1 MMFKQK
7 LNVVNENYCGIFKW
21 RNHNVQKS
29 TLKFNKNL
37 KKKLQE
43 HGSTPTKKNLLYHR
57 NKNKICILAKK
68 KPINVL

>member
-37 KKKLQE
+37 KKKLQVKAWKYAYKKFCFITE
-43 HGSTPTKKNLLYHR
+43 IKTKFGKKKN
-57 NKNKICILAKK
+57 NKW
-68 KPINVL
+68 VVT